1 VRCLSFSE
9 FEYVRAAFFVKNLN
23 VRNFDF
29 EWHIARGMP
38 VQFDRTY
45 RTGPSEG
52 RNVIQI
58 NLPHGLTRPMRQGF
72 AGHARLWRGCGERV
86 SSGKRC
92 VCETSEIMIKNT
104 LHEDTPF

>member
-1 VRCLSFSE
+1 
-9 FEYVRAAFFVKNLN
+9 
-23 VRNFDF
+23 
-29 EWHIARGMP
+29 
-38 VQFDRTY
+38 
-45 RTGPSEG
+45 
-52 RNVIQI
+52 
-58 NLPHGLTRPMRQGF
+58 MRQGF